1 MSLTSTLIKK
11 KMKNFKKK
19 NLNVMSVNS
28 LTLVLAII
36 FLTIG
41 FNIQERFS
49 FWGTLITEVVIVL
62 IPALLISSTG
72 RIKEVLKVKKVPMK
86 SLGLTIILVVL
97 IYPVIL
103 LLNGVFLSL
112 LSNFIEYKNF
122 PMELMLQNV
131 PIFNYLIFMCLVPAI
146 CEEVLFRGTLTNA
159 YNVYG
164 ERFAIVVS
172 ALVFALFHFDIQNF
186 IAPFLLGLLF
196 ASLIEVT
203 GSILPA
209 ILGHFVNNVLAVLSA
224 RYVNERVFNFLRQTK
239 FSREI
244 GSLELSII
252 IILVV
257 LSIFSIVFSRLIL
270 KNLKKENQAEGQV
283 KIRYR
288 DVEAIDLFNFVP
300 LIALVILYFIYHYI
314 VF

>member
-1 MSLTSTLIKK
+1 MRTY
-11 KMKNFKKK
+11 KKK

-49 FWGTLITEVVIVL
+49 FWGTFITETLIVL
-62 IPALLISSTG
+62 LPAILVSSTG
-72 RIKEVLKVKKVPMK
+72 DVKEVLKIKKVSFK
-86 SLGLTIILVVL
+86 SLGKTIILVVL

-122 PMELMLQNV
+122 PMEIMLQNV
-131 PIFNYLIFMCLVPAI
+131 PILNYLIFMCLVPAI
-146 CEEVLFRGTLTNA
+146 CEEVFFRGTLTNA

-164 ERFAIVVS
+164 ERFAIIVS

-196 ASLIEVT
+196 ASLIEYT
-203 GSILPA
+203 GSIIPA
-209 ILGHFVNNVLAVLSA
+209 IVAHFINNVIAVLTA
-224 RYVNERVFNFLRQTK
+224 RYLNERLFDFLRQTK

-252 IILVV
+252 IILVL
-257 LSIFSIVFSRLIL
+257 LSIFSFILSRFIL
-270 KNLKKENQAEGQV
+270 KSLKEENNKYKEV

-288 DVEAIDLFNFVP
+288 DVEGIDLFNFVP

>member
-1 MSLTSTLIKK
+1 
-11 KMKNFKKK
+11 
-19 NLNVMSVNS
+19 MSVNS

-41 FNIQERFS
+41 FNIQERLS
-49 FWGTLITEVVIVL
+49 FWGTFITEIGIVL
-62 IPALLISSTG
+62 VPALLISSTG
-72 RIKEVLKVKKVPMK
+72 NVKEVLKIKKVPLK
-86 SLGLTIILVVL
+86 SLLLTIILVIL

-112 LSNFIEYKNF
+112 LSNFVEYKNF

-146 CEEVLFRGTLTNA
+146 CEEVFFRGTLTNA

-164 ERFAIVVS
+164 EKFSIIVS

-209 ILGHFVNNVLAVLSA
+209 IVAHFVNNVIAVLTA
-224 RYVNERVFNFLRQTK
+224 RYFNDRFFDFLRQTK
-239 FSREI
+239 FTREI

-252 IILVV
+252 IILVLLSILSIV
-257 LSIFSIVFSRLIL
+257 LSRFIL
-270 KNLKKENQAEGQV
+270 KNLRKENLGQKEV

-288 DVEAIDLFNFVP
+288 DVEGIDLFNFVP

>member
-1 MSLTSTLIKK
+1 MRTY
-11 KMKNFKKK
+11 KKK

-49 FWGTLITEVVIVL
+49 FWGTFITETLIVL
-62 IPALLISSTG
+62 LPALLISSTG
-72 RIKEVLKVKKVPMK
+72 DVKEVLKIKKVSFK
-86 SLGLTIILVVL
+86 SLGKTIILVVL

-122 PMELMLQNV
+122 PMEIMLQNV
-131 PIFNYLIFMCLVPAI
+131 PILNYLIFMCLVPAI
-146 CEEVLFRGTLTNA
+146 CEEVFFRGTLTNA

-164 ERFAIVVS
+164 ERFAIIVS

-196 ASLIEVT
+196 ASLIEYT
-203 GSILPA
+203 GSIIPA
-209 ILGHFVNNVLAVLSA
+209 IVAHFINNVIAVLTA
-224 RYVNERVFNFLRQTK
+224 RYLNERLFDFLRQTK
-239 FSREI
+239 FTREI

-252 IILVV
+252 IILVL
-257 LSIFSIVFSRLIL
+257 LSIFSFILSRFIL
-270 KNLKKENQAEGQV
+270 KSLKEENNKYREV

-288 DVEAIDLFNFVP
+288 DVEGIDLFNFVP

>member
-1 MSLTSTLIKK
+1 MRTY
-11 KMKNFKKK
+11 KKK

-49 FWGTLITEVVIVL
+49 FWGTFITETLIVL
-62 IPALLISSTG
+62 LPALLISSTG
-72 RIKEVLKVKKVPMK
+72 DVKEVLKIKKVSFK
-86 SLGLTIILVVL
+86 SLGKTIILVVL

-122 PMELMLQNV
+122 PMEIMLQNV
-131 PIFNYLIFMCLVPAI
+131 PILNYLIFMCLVPAI
-146 CEEVLFRGTLTNA
+146 CEEVFFRGTLTNA

-164 ERFAIVVS
+164 ERFAIIVS

-196 ASLIEVT
+196 ASLIEYT
-203 GSILPA
+203 GSIIPA
-209 ILGHFVNNVLAVLSA
+209 IVAHFINNVIAVLTA
-224 RYVNERVFNFLRQTK
+224 RYLNERLFDFLRQTK
-239 FSREI
+239 FTREI

-252 IILVV
+252 IILVL
-257 LSIFSIVFSRLIL
+257 LSIFSFILSRFIL
-270 KNLKKENQAEGQV
+270 KSLKEENNKYKEV

-288 DVEAIDLFNFVP
+288 DVEGIDLFNFVP